1 MAFFEVL
8 YSLQIPWEGR
18 RRGGVQEL
26 GDGPDPLS
34 PDPLASPGGVL
45 KLSAA
50 AAVVIEPLYSA
61 SSNCPFQ
68 VPAVGI
74 YKC

>member
-26 GDGPDPLS
+26 GDGPDPL
-34 PDPLASPGGVL
+34 ASPGGVL
-45 KLSAA
+45 RLSAV